1 MSNWSKLQ
9 SKTIDVKK
17 TDELSRKFNHLK
29 KVISNPD
36 QYNTNLASKDSLLS
50 LEQQIEELQEQVDYL
65 SLQLTKLISTS
76 PNPYGDDD
84 YATPQVDDFPKFPG
98 RKKLPNY
105 DL

>member
-29 KVISNPD
+29 KVISDPD
-36 QYNTNLASKDSLLS
+36 KYNTNLASKDSILS

-65 SLQLTKLISTS
+65 SFEL
-76 PNPYGDDD
+76 N
-84 YATPQVDDFPKFPG
+84 KFITWY
-98 RKKLPNY
+98 N
-105 DL
+105 DT